1 MLIEN
6 NYDILEP
13 LYIWDEETQMV
24 KEYRVGKII
33 VDSDFDVSY
42 MLELKNFNHYV
53 ELPYVISEELVDV
66 LFEQS
71 NERALINKSYLDS
84 DERKH
89 LKKLLTYSDLNK
101 ILSLKECSLLD
112 DEDYNIVC
120 CFFDVANNKFIS
132 LINGLNIL
140 KDKRYSV
147 DLSDVNT
154 DSIDTVESIVSK
166 FIQ

>member
-6 NYDILEP
+6 NYDIHEL

-33 VDSDFDVSY
+33 VDSDLYISY
-42 MLELKNFNHYV
+42 MLEMKNFNHYV
-53 ELPYVISEELVDV
+53 ELPHWISEEFVDV

-71 NERALINKSYLDS
+71 PERARINKNYFNS

-101 ILSLKECSLLD
+101 ILALKECSLLD
-112 DEDYNIVC
+112 DEDCNIVC

-132 LINGLNIL
+132 LLNGLNIL
-140 KDKRYSV
+140 RDKMYSV

-154 DSIDTVESIVSK
+154 DSIDTVESIISK
-166 FIQ
+166 FIK